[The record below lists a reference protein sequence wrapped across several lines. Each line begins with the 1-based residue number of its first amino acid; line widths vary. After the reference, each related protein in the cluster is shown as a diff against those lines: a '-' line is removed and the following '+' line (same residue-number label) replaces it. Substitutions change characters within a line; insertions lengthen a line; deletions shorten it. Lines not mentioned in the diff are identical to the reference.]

1 MRACLEQ
8 YIPLTEMLV
17 QTFGQEVEV
26 VLHDLTNPEHSV
38 VYVANGEVT
47 DRKVGDSFDQLVKQ
61 VILSVRLQD
70 NFVANYYFTAANG
83 KLIRSSTLLLRDN
96 SKKLVG
102 ALCINV
108 DTTKITQ
115 QIAQLQAMLPGLQQS
130 VATTKDNAV
139 HNNDSRS
146 ENVKNASE
154 EHVVDMVTSIVDNIL
169 QGEIPELLSR
179 EEKISK
185 IKFMDSKGIFLM
197 KGSIELVAARL
208 GVNKV
213 TVYSY
218 LDEARGKR

>member
-1 MRACLEQ
+1 M
-8 YIPLTEMLV
+8 
-17 QTFGQEVEV
+17 
-26 VLHDLTNPEHSV
+26 
-38 VYVANGEVT
+38 
-47 DRKVGDSFDQLVKQ
+47 
-61 VILSVRLQD
+61 
-70 NFVANYYFTAANG
+70 
-83 KLIRSSTLLLRDN
+83 
-96 SKKLVG
+96 
-102 ALCINV
+102 
-108 DTTKITQ
+108 
-115 QIAQLQAMLPGLQQS
+115 QAMLPGLQQA
-130 VATTKDNAV
+130 VASTKDYVV
-139 HNNDSRS
+139 HNDDLRS

-154 EHVVDMVTSIVDNIL
+154 EHVVDMVTSIIDNIL

>member
-1 MRACLEQ
+1 
-8 YIPLTEMLV
+8 MLV

-47 DRKVGDSFDQLVKQ
+47 DRKVGESFDQLVKQ
-61 VILSVRLQD
+61 VVLSARLQD
-70 NFVANYYFTAANG
+70 NFVANYYFTEANG

-115 QIAQLQAMLPGLQQS
+115 QIAQLQAMLPGLQQA
-130 VATTKDNAV
+130 VASTKDNVV
-139 HNNDSRS
+139 HNDDLRS

-154 EHVVDMVTSIVDNIL
+154 EHVVDMVTSIIDNIL

-213 TVYSY
+213 AVYSY

>member
-1 MRACLEQ
+1 
-8 YIPLTEMLV
+8 MLV

-47 DRKVGDSFDQLVKQ
+47 ERKVGETFDQLVKQ
-61 VILSVRLQD
+61 VILSARLQD

-115 QIAQLQAMLPGLQQS
+115 QIAQLQAMLPGLQQA
-130 VATTKDNAV
+130 VASTKDNVV
-139 HNNDSRS
+139 HNDDLRS

-154 EHVVDMVTSIVDNIL
+154 EHVVDMVTSIIDKIL